1 MSGAF
6 GIGPRIRDALIAL
19 DMALADPRRGRQGPK
34 RHGLDRAIAIE
45 VDDRELATI
54 LAALRAYQA
63 FHLPTPD
70 EASRDSG

>member
-1 MSGAF
+1 
-6 GIGPRIRDALIAL
+6 
-19 DMALADPRRGRQGPK
+19 MALADPRRGRQGPK